1 MTSPAVQRVRGTLA
15 ALALLAF
22 VAGIPSGLLALGAD
36 PARLI
41 PDRWPDPVQITQW
54 PEQIWA
60 TLRWAWITGDLVIW
74 LIVAV
79 AWTGWLALTV
89 SVIVEVIRQTGR
101 AARSPLRRIPT
112 GRWIAGLVAAVLIA
126 TSAGTAAAS
135 GLPATPTA
143 ATAPPRPHPNP
154 ASATRDSA
162 AGTATT
168 TTHGAIPYTVVHG
181 DTLWDLA
188 ERHLGD
194 GRRYH
199 EIVRLNP
206 GLLAGNPDDL
216 VPAWTLLLPPD
227 AAGLPPRHAT
237 TSQTGRTVT
246 VQPADTLTGIA
257 ERHLGDPDAWRVL
270 FALNAGR
277 PQPDGRALRHPDQ
290 LLPGWTLA
298 LPAIAP
304 TAPPAETQEPPPSVP
319 ASELPDDPSPTGQT
333 PPPTPGYELQ
343 KPAASGDGG
352 VSLPG
357 GAFVGLGLAALI
369 TLATVTV
376 RMRRR
381 RWYRPG
387 VRTDGD
393 PAGSPVVRALRIAHD
408 VATQPPAD
416 QETPATEPTNS
427 RHTRQVE
434 LDTRDRAK
442 AVVRAAHPKTP
453 GTTVGIRDGHT
464 IALDLA
470 QAQGLGLVGPGARSS
485 TLALIVT
492 LLAQAA
498 SDGLDA
504 TIVIPRPVARSLFG
518 DTIPDH
524 VPQRLRI
531 VDDLPAA
538 LDALEAELL
547 ARTHGQSLA
556 GNDPDTQT
564 PRPSSRPGPF
574 LIVAAPS
581 ADADRRLHA
590 ILETG
595 AHLGLTG
602 LLLGPWRPGGTVR
615 VTGDGIV
622 DTASPA
628 LTGNL
633 AGARLFTLPDADA
646 RDLLALLHAA
656 EPDRAEPSQRSACVD
671 SVAMTTSDYE
681 FSKASPEHEPEAA
694 PPTTQRD
701 IGPVETRTAD
711 RSPDRSLRLQV
722 VGRLRLNRTGPEP
735 YDLVEALAPRQRE
748 ILVYLALH
756 REGCRRETLS
766 AALWPDAPADRPYN
780 TFHATLSQLR
790 RSLRRATENDALD
803 IITTQDGHYA
813 LNEQLVTVDLWQLHD
828 ALTASRTST
837 PAEATEALNA
847 AIALYRGDL
856 AEGITA
862 DWIDGPREALR
873 RDVLDAF
880 STLIRATRRDAPE
893 HSLALLEQAWQLDP
907 YNEAIYRDLMR
918 TQARLGQYDS
928 VPRTLR
934 LLATMLSELGEH
946 PARDTVTLAAAL
958 QQPRNA
964 FPDRQAS

>member
-1 MTSPAVQRVRGTLA
+1 MTSPAAKRVRGTLA

-22 VAGIPSGLLALGAD
+22 VAGIPCGLLALGAD

-41 PDRWPDPVQITQW
+41 PERWPDPVQITQW

-89 SVIVEVIRQTGR
+89 SVIGEVIRQTGR
-101 AARSPLRRIPT
+101 AARGPLRRIPT

-135 GLPATPTA
+135 GLPATPIT

-154 ASATRDSA
+154 ASAPRDSTA
-162 AGTATT
+162 ATATT

-206 GLLAGNPDDL
+206 TLLAGNPDDL
-216 VPAWTLLLPPD
+216 EPAWTLLLPLD
-227 AAGLPPRHAT
+227 AAGLPPRHDT
-237 TSQTGRTVT
+237 TSETVT

-257 ERHLGDPDAWRVL
+257 ERHLGDQDAWRAL
-270 FALNAGR
+270 FDLNAGR

-298 LPAIAP
+298 LPATAP
-304 TAPPAETQEPPPSVP
+304 TAPPAEIQEPPPSVSAP
-319 ASELPDDPSPTGQT
+319 ELPDDPPPTGQT
-333 PPPTPGYELQ
+333 PPPTPGGELQ

-387 VRTDGD
+387 VRTDDD
-393 PAGSPVVRALRIAHD
+393 PTGLPVVRALRIAHD
-408 VATQPPAD
+408 AATQPPAD

-427 RHTRQVE
+427 RHSRLVE

-442 AVVRAAHPKTP
+442 AVVRAAHPTTP
-453 GTTVGIRDGHT
+453 GTAVGIRDGHT

-470 QAQGLGLVGPGARSS
+470 RTQGLGLVGPGARSAAR
-485 TLALIVT
+485 ALIVT

-498 SDGLDA
+498 SDNLDA
-504 TIVIPRPVARSLFG
+504 TIVIPHRVACSLLG
-518 DTIPDH
+518 DTLPDR
-524 VPQRLRI
+524 VPRRLRI
-531 VDDLPAA
+531 VDALPAA
-538 LDALEAELL
+538 LDVLEAELL

-564 PRPSSRPGPF
+564 PRPSSRSGPF

-581 ADADRRLHA
+581 ADADRRLHT

-595 AHLGLTG
+595 AHLGLAG

-615 VTGDGIV
+615 VTVDGIV

-628 LTGNL
+628 LTSNL

-646 RDLLALLHAA
+646 RDLLALLHAVK
-656 EPDRAEPSQRSACVD
+656 PDRAEPSQQHT
-671 SVAMTTSDYE
+671 SVEPAATTVSDYE
-681 FSKASPEHEPEAA
+681 FSKAGPEHDAETEPAR
-694 PPTTQRD
+694 TQQG
-701 IGPVETRTAD
+701 IGPAETHHAD
-711 RSPDRSLRLQV
+711 RSPDRSLRLHV

-766 AALWPDAPADRPYN
+766 AALWPDAPAERPYN

-837 PAEATEALNA
+837 PADATEALNA

-880 STLIRATRRDAPE
+880 GTLIRATRRDAPE
-893 HSLALLEQAWQLDP
+893 HSLALLEHARRLDP

-918 TQARLGQYDS
+918 TQARLGQYDNI
-928 VPRTLR
+928 PRTLR
-934 LLATMLSELGEH
+934 LLATVFSELGEH
-946 PARDTVTLAAAL
+946 PARDTAALAAAL
-958 QQPRNA
+958 QQPGNGIPGR
-964 FPDRQAS
+964 RAS

>member
-1 MTSPAVQRVRGTLA
+1 MTSPAAQRARGTLA

-41 PDRWPDPVQITQW
+41 PERWPDPIRITQW

-60 TLRWAWITGDLVIW
+60 MLRWAWITGDLVVW

-101 AARSPLRRIPT
+101 AARGPLRRIPT

-126 TSAGTAAAS
+126 TSTGTAAAS

-154 ASATRDSA
+154 VSAPRDSA
-162 AGTATT
+162 AATATT
-168 TTHGAIPYTVVHG
+168 TAHGAIPYTVVHG

-194 GRRYH
+194 GRRFH

-206 GLLAGNPDDL
+206 RLLAGNPDDL
-216 VPAWTLLLPPD
+216 KPAWTLLLPLD
-227 AAGLPPRHAT
+227 AAGLPQRQAT
-237 TSQTGRTVT
+237 TSETGRTVT
-246 VQPADTLTGIA
+246 VQPADTLIGIA
-257 ERHLGDPDAWRVL
+257 ERHLGDPDAWRAL
-270 FALNAGR
+270 FGLNAGR

-298 LPAIAP
+298 LPATAP
-304 TAPPAETQEPPPSVP
+304 TAPPAEPQEPPRSVSAP
-319 ASELPDDPSPTGQT
+319 ELPDAPPPTDQT
-333 PPPTPGYELQ
+333 PPSTPGDELQ

-393 PAGSPVVRALRIAHD
+393 PTGLPVVRALRIAHD

-416 QETPATEPTNS
+416 QETPATEPANS
-427 RHTRQVE
+427 RRTRQVE
-434 LDTRDRAK
+434 LDTRDRAQ
-442 AVVRAAHPKTP
+442 AVVRAVHPTTP
-453 GTTVGIRDGHT
+453 GTAVGIRDGQT

-470 QAQGLGLVGPGARSS
+470 RTQGLGLVGPGACSAAR
-485 TLALIVT
+485 ALIVT
-492 LLAQAA
+492 LLAQAV
-498 SDGLDA
+498 SDDLDA
-504 TIVIPRPVARSLFG
+504 TIVIPHRVVRSLLG
-518 DTIPDH
+518 DALLDR
-524 VPQRLRI
+524 VPRRLRI
-531 VDDLPAA
+531 VDALPAA
-538 LDALEAELL
+538 LDVLEAELL

-564 PRPSSRPGPF
+564 LRPSNGPGPY

-581 ADADRRLHA
+581 ADADRRLHT

-646 RDLLALLHAA
+646 LDLLTLLHAA
-656 EPDRAEPSQRSACVD
+656 EPDRTEPFLRDTCVD
-671 SVAMTTSDYE
+671 SVATTTSDYE
-681 FSKASPEHEPEAA
+681 FSKAGPEHGPEAPQA
-694 PPTTQRD
+694 TTQRD
-701 IGPVETRTAD
+701 VGTAETSTAD
-711 RSPDRSLRLQV
+711 RSPDRPLRLQV

-735 YDLVEALAPRQRE
+735 YDLVAALAPRQRE
-748 ILVYLALH
+748 ILVFLALH
-756 REGCRRETLS
+756 REGGRRETLS

-813 LNEQLVTVDLWQLHD
+813 LNEQLVAVDLWQLHD
-828 ALTASRTST
+828 ALTASRTSA
-837 PAEATEALNA
+837 PADAAEALNS

-893 HSLALLEQAWQLDP
+893 QSLALLEQARRLDP

-928 VPRTLR
+928 IPRTLR
-934 LLATMLSELGEH
+934 LLTTVLSELGEH

-958 QQPRNA
+958 QQPRNDI
-964 FPDRQAS
+964 PDRRAS